1 MKSNKTDES
10 DEMNPRSCIVTKT
23 ETVKDNLIRFVEA
36 PDGTVVPDLK
46 GKLPGRGVWVL
57 GNKKTVTLAVEKKL
71 FDKGFKKQVQADEN
85 LPELTGKLIRD
96 KALRTLGMAKKAG
109 VIVSGFS
116 KVNNSVRSGK
126 AVMLF
131 HAKDAA
137 DDGKRKLASATAYVD
152 HMEGDKIEV
161 FTIWTIDEMSRVLG
175 IENAVHVV
183 AIYGGATKNLMA
195 CVKQMEAYELG

>member
-1 MKSNKTDES
+1 MKNNKTDES
-10 DEMNPRSCIVTKT
+10 DEMNPRSCIVTRT
-23 ETVKDNLIRFVEA
+23 ETDKDNLIRFVEA
-36 PDGTVVPDLK
+36 PDGLVIPDLK
-46 GKLPGRGVWVL
+46 GNLPGRGVWVL
-57 GNKKTVTLAVEKKL
+57 GNKKTVAMAVEKKL
-71 FDKGFKKQVQADEN
+71 FAKGFKKEVQTDEN

-152 HMEGDKIEV
+152 HLGGDKIDV

-183 AIYGGATKNLMA
+183 AVYGGATKNLMA

>member
-1 MKSNKTDES
+1 MKHNAIDGS

-23 ETVKDNLIRFVEA
+23 ETDKDNLIRFVEA
-36 PDGTVVPDLK
+36 PDGMVIPDLK
-46 GKLPGRGVWVL
+46 GNLPGRGVWVL
-57 GNKKTVTLAVEKKL
+57 SNKKTVALAVEKKL
-71 FDKGFKKQVQADEN
+71 FAKGFKKQVQTDAS
-85 LPELTGKLIRD
+85 LPELTGRLIRE

-152 HMEGDKIEV
+152 HMGGDKIDV
-161 FTIWTIDEMSRVLG
+161 FTIWTIDEMSQVLG
-175 IENAVHVV
+175 INNAVHVV
-183 AIYGGATKNLMA
+183 AVYGGATKNLMA
-195 CVKQMEAYELG
+195 CVKQMQAYELG